1 MPAVKAVL
9 VTIIAESG
17 LVPNLKDLVK
27 RAGATGYTIEE
38 VAAGFGTHGHRSGN
52 LESDQ
57 TTKMLLVVSQPV
69 AHRIFEEIER
79 TLEPLYAITV
89 FRHEVE
95 VLMPLVGH

>member
-27 RAGATGYTIEE
+27 RAGAKGYTIEE
-38 VAAGFGTHGHRSGN
+38 VASGFGTHGHRSGN

-57 TTKMLLVVSQPV
+57 TTKMLLVVSESV

-89 FRHEVE
+89 FRHEVD
-95 VLMPLVGH
+95 VLMPLVEN

>member
-1 MPAVKAVL
+1 MPPVKAIL

-38 VAAGFGTHGHRSGN
+38 VAAGFGTHGHRSDN

-57 TTKMLLVVSQPV
+57 TTKMILVVSQPV

-89 FRHEVE
+89 FRHKVD
-95 VLMPLVGH
+95 VLMPLIDS